1 MKIESDGPVTL
12 HHSGTAKLVTSS
24 GGVGVTGDITV
35 SGNVDGVDIS
45 ALNTTVGTKLA
56 NVVEDSSPQL
66 GGELQGN
73 GHHIRLTDTKYVWFG
88 TTGTVISGANSSI
101 EYTSKSINQF
111 FGCSGVSVGIGT
123 ADDIRANATIYGYE
137 NVNL

>member
-35 SGNVDGVDIS
+35 SGNVDGVDIA

-56 NVVEDSSPQL
+56 NVVEDTSPQL
-66 GGELQGN
+66 GGDLYSN
-73 GHHIRLTDTKYVWFG
+73 GRHIRMDNTKYVFLGTDGFG
-88 TTGTVISGANSSI
+88 IAGYSPNCLL
-101 EYTSKSINQF
+101 YTSPSPRDQR
-111 FGCSGVSVGIGT
+111 GSAMAAC
-123 ADDIRANATIYGYE
+123 A
-137 NVNL
+137 